1 MRLLGTALAMIAM
14 LSLMVSVAGAVYVSE
29 LLFIGAGTYDH
40 DANPDPFGYGDF
52 GAFDAKYNL
61 SVRVPGEVCNWY
73 FDPTLDVDL
82 VGSGPARR
90 TNHHI
95 GMGENG
101 IEVDGDLIPWGA
113 LGYSWEAGKGIY
125 LGLGDA
131 SALVGFDPDEL
142 LGDYAW
148 DLDGGGDDLAIQIQ
162 PSSSSLLAYSVHMRM
177 YRSFSWLAGQ
187 PVTEWMAA
195 WMSPFVGGIAMEGL
209 DQGFRE
215 MAVRLGDWDT
225 EDYDISYNGRM
236 RVTGCDEAPVP
247 EPVTLLLFGGGLLGT
262 ALLRRRR

>member
-1 MRLLGTALAMIAM
+1 MKLLGIAMAVIAM
-14 LSLMVSVAGAVYVSE
+14 LGLMASVAGAVYVSE

-40 DANPDPFGYGDF
+40 DANPTDPFGYGDY
-52 GAFDAKYNL
+52 GTFDARYNL

-73 FDPTLDVDL
+73 FDPTLSIDL
-82 VGSGPARR
+82 VGR

-95 GMGENG
+95 GMGESG
-101 IEVDGDLIPWGA
+101 IEIDGDLIPWGA
-113 LGYSWEAGKGIY
+113 MGYSWEAGKGIY

-131 SALVGFDPDEL
+131 SSLVGFDPDVL
-142 LGDYAW
+142 IGDYAW
-148 DLDGGGDDLAIQIQ
+148 DLDGGGDDLTLNIQ
-162 PSSSSLLAYSVHMRM
+162 PSSSSVLAYSVQMRM

-195 WMSPFVGGIAMEGL
+195 WMSPFVGGIAMDGL
-209 DQGFRE
+209 DHGYRK
-215 MAVRLGDWDT
+215 MATRLGLWDT
-225 EDYDISYNGRM
+225 EDYAISYSGRM

-247 EPVTLLLFGGGLLGT
+247 EPMTLLLFGGGLVGA